1 MKSKTALLSGNGTLP
16 RVIVNA
22 LSEQGKNFEIICF
35 DEENTTFF
43 EECNHKVYA
52 MSFENIVGILKK
64 LREIGTTEVVFCGGV
79 RFRGIKQMKLFSLDN
94 LKLLFVV
101 LKNVIKLLISHQ
113 KGDDFLLSVA
123 QRLLSNMGIKV
134 VGAHE
139 IVPELLCGHDDE
151 ININLARDHKSD
163 IELGK
168 EVLTA
173 ISKFDIG
180 QSIVVQNGRVIGME
194 GAEGTDELIR
204 RCGDYQQNSRRAP
217 VLVKMCKVGQSTKT
231 DLPTIGINTFKR
243 LKESGF
249 AGVAISCGS
258 AIVLDREEIRE
269 FCERE
274 GVFLSVIC

>member
-1 MKSKTALLSGNGTLP
+1 MKAKIALLSGNGTLP
-16 RVIVNA
+16 RVITDA
-22 LSEQGKNFEIICF
+22 LSEQRRDFEIICF
-35 DEENTTFF
+35 DNENAAFF
-43 EECNHKVYA
+43 ENCGYTVHA
-52 MSFENIVGILKK
+52 MPLENVVGILKK
-64 LREIGTTEVVFCGGV
+64 LREIKAREVVFCGGV
-79 RFRGIKQMKLFSLDN
+79 RFRGIRQMKLVSFDN
-94 LKLLFVV
+94 LKLLFVI
-101 LKNVIKLLISHQ
+101 LKSVTKILISRQ
-113 KGDDFLLSVA
+113 RGDDFLLSIA
-123 QRLLSNMGIKV
+123 QKMLQEFNMKI

-139 IVPELLCGHDDE
+139 IVPELICGRRDE
-151 ININLARDHKSD
+151 INANLAREHKGD

-168 EVLTA
+168 EVLAA

-180 QSIVVQNGRVIGME
+180 QSIVVQNGRIIGME

-204 RCGDYQQNSRRAP
+204 RCGDYKQNSKRAP

-258 AIVLDREEIRE
+258 AIVLDREKIRE

-274 GVFLSVIC
+274 EVFLNVI